1 MSDSGLLLAEVFL
14 MFVPS
19 LSWQTMI
26 VKMGGHLKLNTQNG
40 RFVLRFC
47 LQRTI
52 VQSSS
57 ALTLSII
64 SSIKELLT
72 VFAVRK
78 RRFFASFL
86 I

>member
-1 MSDSGLLLAEVFL
+1 M
-14 MFVPS
+14 
-19 LSWQTMI
+19 
-26 VKMGGHLKLNTQNG
+26 
-40 RFVLRFC
+40 LRFC